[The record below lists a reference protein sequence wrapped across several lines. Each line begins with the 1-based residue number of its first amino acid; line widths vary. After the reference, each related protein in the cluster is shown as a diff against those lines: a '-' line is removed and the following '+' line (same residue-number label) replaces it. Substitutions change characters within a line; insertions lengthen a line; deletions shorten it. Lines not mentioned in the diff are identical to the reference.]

1 MQRAGA
7 MNLLSFLLND
17 MTEENRKLKLIIFP
31 GETVVIDEYGKRI
44 VACPTEDEAEEKN
57 ISGNRRNDIDET
69 EQGRYCIANLES
81 VSKGSIQKY
90 TRPYI
95 IISNNK
101 ANQYSPVVTAVAMST
116 KTWKKKY
123 LPTHCPIP
131 AAKVKV
137 TDTDFEVF
145 DSMALCEQIV
155 SIDVNV
161 QIERVVASISD
172 TELLDKITE
181 CVKIQIGAYE
191 KYN

>member
-31 GETVVIDEYGKRI
+31 GETVVIDEYGKRGDI
-44 VACPTEDEAEEKN
+44 V
-57 ISGNRRNDIDET
+57 
-69 EQGRYCIANLES
+69 IANLES